1 MAKKKNHE
9 ELVSTIEQKIA
20 DRKEQVKKLEAQLKE
35 LREEQ
40 SAEKNRELL
49 RILDERNISAQDAIN
64 VLNERFPG

>member
-1 MAKKKNHE
+1 MAKKKNYE
-9 ELVSTIEQKIA
+9 ELISTVEQKIA

>member
-1 MAKKKNHE
+1 MAKKKNYE
-9 ELVSTIEQKIA
+9 ERISTIEQKIA

>member
-1 MAKKKNHE
+1 MAKKKNYE
-9 ELVSTIEQKIA
+9 ELISTTEQKIA
-20 DRKEQVKKLEAQLKE
+20 DRKEQVKKLEAQLRE

>member
-1 MAKKKNHE
+1 MAKKKNYE
-9 ELVSTIEQKIA
+9 ELISTIEQKIA

>member
-1 MAKKKNHE
+1 MAKKKNYE
-9 ELVSTIEQKIA
+9 ELIATIEQKIA

>member
-1 MAKKKNHE
+1 MEKKKNYE
-9 ELVSTIEQKIA
+9 ELISTIEQKIV

>member
-1 MAKKKNHE
+1 MAKKKNYE
-9 ELVSTIEQKIA
+9 ELISTVEQKIA
-20 DRKEQVKKLEAQLKE
+20 DRKDQVKKLEAQLKE